1 MPYLPSSARNKSDY
15 YQKIL
20 DADKIEQQKL
30 IRDLRNRQSQSGSID
45 ANKPLRDEN
54 GFLTSVELPDQTLAD
69 TDTTQRVRLENKQP
83 FFNSKFSER
92 LNEDFTFFK
101 VGDKTNEELDLE
113 DEKEELKVEI
123 KKEDIKVGK
132 VEIPFRREIIEF
144 VNRYNNENNPITIST
159 NKLNAKLVVI
169 LQKRLK
175 PTRINSFGITLG
187 SFQGLL
193 RLRMLIMGL
202 NYTAVYQ
209 EYIATSP
216 ELNSIWEGVA
226 GSSAEQSTDKNY
238 QDDMEVEELEGKGL
252 I

>member
-30 IRDLRNRQSQSGSID
+30 IRDLRNRQDQSGSID

-54 GFLTSVELPDQTLAD
+54 GFLTSVELPEQTLAD

-101 VGDKTNEELDLE
+101 VGSKTNEELDLE
-113 DEKEELKVEI
+113 DEKEEIKVEI

-132 VEIPFRREIIEF
+132 IEIPLRQQIVEF
-144 VNRYNNENNPITIST
+144 VNRYNNESNPTTIST
-159 NKLNAKLVVI
+159 NKLNSKLTII
-169 LQKRLK
+169 LQKRLN
-175 PTRINSFGITLG
+175 PTKTNTFGILIG
-187 SFQGLL
+187 SFQGLM
-193 RLRMLIMGL
+193 RLKMLILSL
-202 NYTAVYQ
+202 NYKGVYQ

-216 ELNSIWEGVA
+216 ELDSIWKGVA
-226 GSSAEQSTDKNY
+226 GNSAEQSTNKNY
-238 QDDMEVEELEGKGL
+238 QDDLEEMEGKGL
-252 I
+252 V

>member
-30 IRDLRNRQSQSGSID
+30 IRDLRNRQDQSGSID
-45 ANKPLRDEN
+45 ANNPLRDEN
-54 GFLTSVELPDQTLAD
+54 GFLTSVELPEQTLAD

-92 LNEDFTFFK
+92 LNEDFTFFR

-113 DEKEELKVEI
+113 DEKEEIKVEI

-132 VEIPFRREIIEF
+132 IEIPFRREIIEF
-144 VNRYNNENNPITIST
+144 VNRYNNENNPTTIST
-159 NKLNAKLVVI
+159 NKLNSKLVTI

-175 PTRINSFGITLG
+175 PTRTNAFGILLG
-187 SFQGLL
+187 SFQGLM
-193 RLRMLIMGL
+193 RLKMLIMSL
-202 NYTAVYQ
+202 NYTGVYQ

-216 ELNSIWEGVA
+216 ELDSIWKGVT
-226 GSSAEQSTDKNY
+226 GNSAEQSTDKNY
-238 QDDMEVEELEGKGL
+238 QDDLEEMEGKGL
-252 I
+252 V

>member
-1 MPYLPSSARNKSDY
+1 MPYLPSSARSKSDY

-101 VGDKTNEELDLE
+101 VGGKTNEELE
-113 DEKEELKVEI
+113 DEKEELKIEI

-159 NKLNAKLVVI
+159 NKLNAKLVTI
-169 LQKRLK
+169 LQKRLNAQ
-175 PTRINSFGITLG
+175 RVNSFNVTIG
-187 SFQGLL
+187 SFQGLM

-238 QDDMEVEELEGKGL
+238 QDDMEELEGKGL

>member
-30 IRDLRNRQSQSGSID
+30 IRDLRNRQDQSGSID

-54 GFLTSVELPDQTLAD
+54 GFLTSVELPEQTLAD

-101 VGDKTNEELDLE
+101 VGSKTNEELDLE
-113 DEKEELKVEI
+113 DEKEEIKVEI

-132 VEIPFRREIIEF
+132 IEIPLRQQIVEF
-144 VNRYNNENNPITIST
+144 VNRYNNESNPTTIST
-159 NKLNAKLVVI
+159 NKLNSKLTII

-175 PTRINSFGITLG
+175 PTKTNTFGILIG
-187 SFQGLL
+187 SFQGLM
-193 RLRMLIMGL
+193 RLKMLILSL
-202 NYTAVYQ
+202 NYKGVYQ

-216 ELNSIWEGVA
+216 ELDSIWKGVA
-226 GSSAEQSTDKNY
+226 GNSAEQSTNKNY
-238 QDDMEVEELEGKGL
+238 QDDLEEMEGKGL
-252 I
+252 V